1 MTEKLPRV
9 SEFKFNKYKILDMR
23 NKNRLYRRRP
33 SMFRFAAAIRKQIS
47 QRCWHRSTPLRSMR
61 RTSIQSFQ
69 TKSKR
74 RKETVVMTTM

>member
-9 SEFKFNKYKILDMR
+9 SEFKFNKYKNLDKR
-23 NKNRLYRRRP
+23 NENRK
-33 SMFRFAAAIRKQIS
+33 S
-47 QRCWHRSTPLRSMR
+47 
-61 RTSIQSFQ
+61 QSFQ